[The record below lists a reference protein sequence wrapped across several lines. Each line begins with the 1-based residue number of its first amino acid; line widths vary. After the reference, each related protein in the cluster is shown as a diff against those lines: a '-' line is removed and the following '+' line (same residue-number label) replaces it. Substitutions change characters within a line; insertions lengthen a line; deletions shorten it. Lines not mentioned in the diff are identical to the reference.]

1 MANGPGLSD
10 SARTYRELTER
21 LLSQHPEETAMSLAV
36 GGQFHSFGV
45 LMRQVLMDAGL
56 RSSDYLI
63 DVGCGSGRLSHTLAI
78 ERYLG
83 TDVVPDL
90 LAYARSLCT
99 NPAWRFALVNDI
111 SIPEAD
117 GAADMVCLFS
127 VFTHLLHE
135 DSYRYLLE
143 AHRVLKPGGTV
154 VFSFLEFRVHCT
166 WTVFSGMV
174 DARCQGAGHPHNQ
187 FIGRDA
193 IECWAS
199 HAGFRIDAFFDGDV
213 PHIVVSEPLTS
224 DDGRVIEGKA
234 SFGQSVCVLSK

>member
-1 MANGPGLSD
+1 
-10 SARTYRELTER
+10 
-21 LLSQHPEETAMSLAV
+21 MSLAV

-45 LMRQVLMDAGL
+45 LMRQVLVDAGL
-56 RSSDYLI
+56 RDSDYLI
-63 DVGCGSGRLSHTLAI
+63 DVGCGSGRLSHTLTV

-90 LAYARSLCT
+90 LAYARSLCP

-127 VFTHLLHE
+127 IFTHLLHE

-143 AHRVLKPGGTV
+143 AYRVLKPGGKV
-154 VFSFLEFRVHCT
+154 VFSFLEFRVYCT
-166 WTVFSGMV
+166 WTVFAGMV
-174 DARCQGAGHPHNQ
+174 DARTQGAGHPHNQ

-193 IECWAS
+193 IECWAG
-199 HAGFRIDAFFDGDV
+199 HAGFRIDTFFDGDV
-213 PHIVVSEPLTS
+213 PHIAVGQPLTS
-224 DDGRVIEGKA
+224 DEGRVIEGKA
-234 SFGQSVCVLSK
+234 SFGQSVCILSK